1 MLLKEESLSRKFITK
16 GAWLY
21 LFVFLTAP
29 LGYVIRIILT
39 GDLNPSEIG
48 IIYGTISLL
57 SLLGTYT
64 DFGLT
69 ESLNYF
75 LPKYIIKND
84 YARTKYLLLFT
95 LSVQIITST
104 LVSLG
109 LFFGSSWIAGHYFHT
124 EQAQGV
130 IQILTLYFIG
140 IHLIQV
146 ITTFL
151 NAIQNTKIMKMIEF
165 FRMFVTMIGASILLF
180 SGSGNIYSYSW
191 TWIIGLYIGL
201 IFGSIIFYISY
212 YRQHLTIPLQ
222 KDTLLRKEIIK
233 YSLGTLFSANV
244 GTLLHQVDMQFL
256 TYFLGVYDAGIYAIY
271 LSLVGIPFIFLS
283 PLISFLF
290 PVISE
295 IGGRGE
301 KAKIKTIYST
311 FSTYASVIIAW
322 MAGLFFVSSEEI
334 AAFLFGET
342 FLGSGIALYFVAPFL
357 IFNILVQINFQI
369 LGGLGFVRKRIEILI
384 WTLLLNISVNLIC
397 ILGYKYGYIPF
408 PNGSAAASFS
418 VGISWILMW
427 FLSYRAIHEYT
438 VGFNWRFFLQN
449 IGAIIFFMIA
459 FVLLEDGRDI
469 TFGLTGRLQYAPS
482 IGFALLGSLTIFFIV
497 NTSHI
502 KEFLSTVRKVRSGM
516 L

>member
-1 MLLKEESLSRKFITK
+1 
-16 GAWLY
+16 
-21 LFVFLTAP
+21 
-29 LGYVIRIILT
+29 
-39 GDLNPSEIG
+39 
-48 IIYGTISLL
+48 
-57 SLLGTYT
+57 
-64 DFGLT
+64 
-69 ESLNYF
+69 
-75 LPKYIIKND
+75 
-84 YARTKYLLLFT
+84 
-95 LSVQIITST
+95 
-104 LVSLG
+104 
-109 LFFGSSWIAGHYFHT
+109 
-124 EQAQGV
+124 
-130 IQILTLYFIG
+130 
-140 IHLIQV
+140 
-146 ITTFL
+146 
-151 NAIQNTKIMKMIEF
+151 
-165 FRMFVTMIGASILLF
+165 
-180 SGSGNIYSYSW
+180 
-191 TWIIGLYIGL
+191 
-201 IFGSIIFYISY
+201 
-212 YRQHLTIPLQ
+212 
-222 KDTLLRKEIIK
+222 
-233 YSLGTLFSANV
+233 
-244 GTLLHQVDMQFL
+244 MQFL

-438 VGFNWRFFLQN
+438 V
-449 IGAIIFFMIA
+449 
-459 FVLLEDGRDI
+459 
-469 TFGLTGRLQYAPS
+469 
-482 IGFALLGSLTIFFIV
+482 
-497 NTSHI
+497 
-502 KEFLSTVRKVRSGM
+502 
-516 L
+516 